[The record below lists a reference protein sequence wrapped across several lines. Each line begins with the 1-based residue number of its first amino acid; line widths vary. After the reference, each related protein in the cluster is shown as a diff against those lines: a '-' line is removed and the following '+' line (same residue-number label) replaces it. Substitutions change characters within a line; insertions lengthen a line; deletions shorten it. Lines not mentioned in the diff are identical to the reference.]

1 MVKFTV
7 HHLGVHTVENM
18 IVNGPFREIILTMA
32 ELFLATYTGDWKERD
47 YHFALHV
54 ISMSLG
60 NGSILE
66 QTPPPQ
72 EGPVQ

>member
-7 HHLGVHTVENM
+7 HHLGEHTVENM
-18 IVNGPFREIILTMA
+18 IVTGPCRDIILTMA
-32 ELFLATYTGDWKERD
+32 DLFLATYAGEREERD

-66 QTPPPQ
+66 QTPPPP
-72 EGPVQ
+72 EGSVQ

>member
-7 HHLGVHTVENM
+7 HHLGEHSVANM
-18 IVNGPFREIILTMA
+18 IVTGPFRDIILTMA
-32 ELFLATYTGDWKERD
+32 DLFLATYTGDWEERD
-47 YHFALHV
+47 YHFALYV
-54 ISMSLG
+54 ISMSQG

-66 QTPPPQ
+66 QTPAPP

>member
-7 HHLGVHTVENM
+7 HNLGEHTVENM
-18 IVNGPFREIILTMA
+18 IVSGPFKDIILTMA
-32 ELFLATYTGDWKERD
+32 DLFLVTYTGDQKDMD

-60 NGSILE
+60 NGKILE
-66 QTPPPQ
+66 QTEPPP
-72 EGPVQ
+72 EGPIQ